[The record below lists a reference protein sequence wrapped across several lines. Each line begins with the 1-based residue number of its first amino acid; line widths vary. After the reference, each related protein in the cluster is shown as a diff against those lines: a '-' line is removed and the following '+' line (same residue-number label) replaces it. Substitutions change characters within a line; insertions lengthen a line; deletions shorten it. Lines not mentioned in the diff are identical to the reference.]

1 MILPVVSNFYD
12 PRREAE
18 RQRVLEE
25 ADSQNRKTQQ
35 DVAIGGN
42 RLLLK
47 SPDGA
52 LWSVVVDNAGALSA
66 VAV

>member
-1 MILPVVSNFYD
+1 MILPVISNFYD
-12 PRREAE
+12 PKREAE

-25 ADSQNRKTQQ
+25 ADNQNRKTRQ

-42 RLLLK
+42 RLLLR

-52 LWSVVVDNAGALSA
+52 IWSVVVDNAGALSA